1 MKSHE
6 LINKI
11 RDAVGNMPLRSG
23 DCLVGILD
31 SDSECFTAYG
41 TSVISYGTS
50 VIYWINGEKK
60 QEPIGNARA
69 LYTAIVKVHGQVLG
83 AVMAGKGFQGP
94 WVSDP
99 TNRTWAVLDVE
110 ADENSIHFI
119 CKEIVNP

>member
-1 MKSHE
+1 MKSYE

-11 RDAVGNMPLRSG
+11 REAVGNMPLRSG

-41 TSVISYGTS
+41 TSVI
-50 VIYWINGEKK
+50 YWINGNGEKK

-110 ADENSIHFI
+110 ADEHSIHFI
-119 CKEIVNP
+119 CKEVTAIAA